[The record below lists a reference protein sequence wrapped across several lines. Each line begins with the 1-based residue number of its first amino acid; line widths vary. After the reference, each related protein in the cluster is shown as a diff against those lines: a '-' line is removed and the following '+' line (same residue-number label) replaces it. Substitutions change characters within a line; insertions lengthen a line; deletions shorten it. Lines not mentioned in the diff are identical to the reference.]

1 MNLKKNDAYYK
12 QIASYFETEIRTGV
26 MLPGERLPAT
36 TALARQFQVT
46 PDTIQQSLTLLAE
59 KGLISRTPRKGTFV
73 RALYKGNTIGIV
85 FSQCIFQRREL
96 AFFTDYLSELL
107 LCIASRGWKY
117 KIFMAGTNDS
127 ADTSEF
133 ELRKATENGELGGI
147 IEFCT
152 ERTRLGDYV
161 RRECPLPTAD
171 AIDIDVEEML
181 QNAYGIL
188 AEKGYRNIALIM
200 PKRRKDIAAQEKML
214 AEIGSRVPPAL
225 RNRIRFQAVLTEQH
239 FLECGYDAFRKL
251 WKTKETR
258 PDALIIGMDTLF
270 NGVWYAV
277 MEEKIEVPRELAI
290 LTHLNRELPPFTHIK
305 PSAMEVKIS
314 DFANFSV
321 DNLLG
326 KINGK
331 NETAKRIHAIYK
343 EGETC

>member
-1 MNLKKNDAYYK
+1 MSGKP
-12 QIASYFETEIRTGV
+12 I
-26 MLPGERLPAT
+26 
-36 TALARQFQVT
+36 
-46 PDTIQQSLTLLAE
+46 
-59 KGLISRTPRKGTFV
+59 
-73 RALYKGNTIGIV
+73 
-85 FSQCIFQRREL
+85 
-96 AFFTDYLSELL
+96 
-107 LCIASRGWKY
+107 
-117 KIFMAGTNDS
+117 
-127 ADTSEF
+127 
-133 ELRKATENGELGGI
+133 
-147 IEFCT
+147 
-152 ERTRLGDYV
+152 
-161 RRECPLPTAD
+161 
-171 AIDIDVEEML
+171 VEEML